1 MKQEHRKSSSSPAR
15 ILLKMG
21 RRDIE
26 QKVEQTEASRK
37 YFFKKKK
44 SVHISMFQEKG
55 LVESKQF
62 IKLVTNM
69 GKKKGWLNNKK
80 KA

>member
-1 MKQEHRKSSSSPAR
+1 MKQEHRKSSPTR
-15 ILLKMG
+15 ILVKMG

-37 YFFKKKK
+37 YFLKKCTYFHVSGKR
-44 SVHISMFQEKG
+44 
-55 LVESKQF
+55 LVESEQF

-69 GKKKGWLNNKK
+69 GKKKG
-80 KA
+80 